1 MPRGPESTGE
11 EVLLDFSIN
20 KVIGGNTDGWA
31 YLDVQSS
38 GLLRDTDT
46 KHPGA

>member
-31 YLDVQSS
+31 YLDVQST
-38 GLLRDTDT
+38 LLGDRDT
-46 KHPGA
+46 KCPGA